1 MHNWVEKFV
10 FCRHLIECEIEFLKE
25 WENLLLL
32 WQLFIVFRK
41 LRAVEL
47 NKLVAREVEL
57 AQTSD
62 GAERSHESIWV
73 D

>member
-57 AQTSD
+57 A
-62 GAERSHESIWV
+62 
-73 D
+73 